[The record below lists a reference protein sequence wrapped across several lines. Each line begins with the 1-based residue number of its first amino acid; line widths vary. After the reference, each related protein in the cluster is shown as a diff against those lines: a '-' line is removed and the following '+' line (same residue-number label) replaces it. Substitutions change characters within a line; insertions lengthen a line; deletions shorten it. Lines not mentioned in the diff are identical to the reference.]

1 MIASTRLLRPLFTLA
16 LLPGLMQVAFARS
29 GSDSGDVAGTDLPV
43 QAQVQTQAEARAIRS
58 DASAAGSREARPAG
72 DRVSDYLAQKFG
84 VAKEKAVQISNAV
97 RVASEK
103 YALPPALL
111 LAIISIESRFKEKAK
126 GRNGATGLM
135 QVVPSAHRPLLK
147 NVKDLTEPDTNIE
160 VGSAILYGY
169 MKSAGGDLDAAL
181 KSYGGSKAY
190 AEMVGVRAKTFAL
203 VFEPPAQSGA
213 AEVWQ
218 AMRAGECDARWTE
231 FCVRPVVWPGTTADL
246 TEDADPAS
254 PQPMRLPGVLLPLL
268 R

>member
-1 MIASTRLLRPLFTLA
+1 MTASAQLRRLLCLATLLLGSMQIASA
-16 LLPGLMQVAFARS
+16 QPGA
-29 GSDSGDVAGTDLPV
+29 DVR
-43 QAQVQTQAEARAIRS
+43 AQDG
-58 DASAAGSREARPAG
+58 DASSRAHPAS

-84 VAKEKAVQISNAV
+84 VAKEKAAQISNAV

-111 LAIISIESRFKEKAK
+111 LAIISVESRFKEKAK

-190 AEMVGVRAKTFAL
+190 AQMVGLRAKTFAP
-203 VFEPPAQSGA
+203 VVEPRSSADNP
-213 AEVWQ
+213 WQ
-218 AMRAGECDARWTE
+218 AAQASACDARWTTP
-231 FCVRPVVWPGTTADL
+231 CIRPVVWPGPAADL
-246 TEDADPAS
+246 TENADAA
-254 PQPMRLPGVLLPLL
+254 QPMLLPGALVPLL

>member
-1 MIASTRLLRPLFTLA
+1 MIASTRLLRPLCMLA
-16 LLPGLMQVAFARS
+16 LLSGLMQVALARQ
-29 GSDSGDVAGTDLPV
+29 GGEAGGATGIDAQAPNLAQAQAQIQAQAQTQTQTSDSSLP
-43 QAQVQTQAEARAIRS
+43 
-58 DASAAGSREARPAG
+58 ASATPAHPAS
-72 DRVSDYLAQKFG
+72 DQVSDYLAHKFG

-169 MKSAGGDLDAAL
+169 MKSAGGDLNAAL

-190 AEMVGVRAKTFAL
+190 AEMVGLRAKTFAL
-203 VFEPPAQSGA
+203 VFEPPARPGA
-213 AEVWQ
+213 TAE
-218 AMRAGECDARWTE
+218 
-231 FCVRPVVWPGTTADL
+231 L
-246 TEDADPAS
+246 TEDSDPAS